1 MSQRGDKP
9 DKPAHVAALRLTH
22 WARLVGL
29 SSYAHGAALAWRG
42 HRQIEG
48 LWMRLPF
55 FDASRDEIAATATD
69 LITRFGL
76 GAHAEASRLAQVSA
90 QKRSRRDRV
99 LYEVVG
105 REIDASFAEAQ
116 RRLGLRQSA
125 FDAGCAD
132 VPLREG
138 SEDGDSE
145 DGDNP
150 AGEAEPE
157 LDRLTPHMP
166 SVPRAANTPT
176 RLVGELNG
184 VDINPSSRRRFG
196 SR

>member
-1 MSQRGDKP
+1 MLTLLLDYPPRFVAGEIATSLAFALFIGVQVVAMAERSPPFCSSVYGPSTVSQRG

-55 FDASRDEIAATATD
+55 FHPSRDEIAATATD

-116 RRLGLRQSA
+116 RRLVHRFHETASIA
-125 FDAGCAD
+125 
-132 VPLREG
+132 
-138 SEDGDSE
+138 SW
-145 DGDNP
+145 
-150 AGEAEPE
+150 
-157 LDRLTPHMP
+157 
-166 SVPRAANTPT
+166 PR
-176 RLVGELNG
+176 
-184 VDINPSSRRRFG
+184 
-196 SR
+196 